1 MIKDNDKVRRL
12 TIEMMRRMIIII
24 KTRMRIRMMRIRMMR
39 RRGLKL
45 LNGLGSK
52 WEEGRGLEWLLGLGS
67 KWWEG

>member
-52 WEEGRGLEWLLGLGS
+52 
-67 KWWEG
+67 